1 MAVLAAEIAFP
12 AAPITSHQKRIAK
25 GIEQLYY
32 TKLFLTSPT
41 YSDGEVWRRWHEMGF
56 HVAIFSPPPG
66 TAEGDRIRVR
76 LRAPS
81 RTPVVSVTGANA
93 DALKDLESLLAVV
106 DAVRPS
112 LTEKGDEDRV
122 EALREG
128 ELGQLVVQPLVD
140 ALTRLGLKPSVIDDF
155 VAMLQRGF
163 DALTSDEIT
172 AIDLSLS

>member
-32 TKLFLTSPT
+32 TRLFLTSPT

-56 HVAIFSPPPG
+56 HLAIFSPPPG

-93 DALKDLESLLAVV
+93 EALKDLESLLVVV
-106 DAVRPS
+106 DAIRPS
-112 LTEKGDEDRV
+112 LSGKDESERV
-122 EALREG
+122 AALRDG
-128 ELGQLVVQPLVD
+128 ELGHLLMQPLVEV
-140 ALTRLGLKPSVIDDF
+140 LTRLGLKASAIDAF

-172 AIDLSLS
+172 SIDISVS

>member
-41 YSDGEVWRRWHEMGF
+41 YSDGVVWRRWHEVGF

-66 TAEGDRIRVR
+66 TAETDRVRVR

-106 DAVRPS
+106 DAIRPS
-112 LTEKGDEDRV
+112 LAGKDDV
-122 EALREG
+122 ERAAAMREG
-128 ELGQLVVQPLVD
+128 ELGHLIVRPLVD
-140 ALTRLGLKPSVIDDF
+140 VLTRLGLKASAIDDF

-172 AIDLSLS
+172 AIDISLS